1 MDNNISV
8 DITPDKSL
16 IQKLGLVGYRTV
28 QAIAEL
34 LDNSMD
40 ARLENQEE
48 KIFVKL
54 DFKEKRIVVRDDGHG
69 MDKHDLKN
77 ALIIAK
83 GTKLDESLGH
93 FGIGLKSACSALGKT
108 FAIRTS
114 KIGSDKEYQIEYD
127 EDAWLSD
134 KTLDWKNFQISER
147 TLSSDENWQGTI
159 IIIGD
164 LKVPL
169 YPMQVTKFKENF
181 GLRYAPYLQQRQ
193 ASIQINTVICT
204 PHLQDIEEGSKTSVE
219 LQLSDGVVVTG
230 YVALLK
236 KRSIQ
241 GHYGINLFKNGR
253 LIKPFAKFG
262 FPAHPET
269 AKIIGELNL
278 DHVPVNFHKSEFIEE
293 SNEYREILRLFV
305 SSVALKKIRSLAKS
319 KGSAVASV
327 KSVFEYFE
335 GKSKPQYLER
345 NVRAN
350 LTQELLNGTE
360 PFGIKLGRDFV
371 HMAIKSMKDTPLY
384 TVHATGSKKTITIN
398 SDDNSFKFVK
408 NPLFLIGMIA
418 SEVRLLSENPGFERF
433 VQERNLELKK
443 FLESWSEKNDQ
454 KSTARDREIQV
465 PDITNYK
472 LADELVDLHEFLKEN
487 CGSRFQFTALST
499 LAPYLHNLR
508 GKVVYTLHTTPSKGE
523 YVADLLSK
531 EFGDH
536 FAIVSKPNRDSLTTL
551 LKMPNVDR
559 VIAIREYSVV
569 KGSTIA
575 IPDKAFVDLVVETH
589 TRNIPL
595 DDTDLKRILQT
606 MKRQNLLDL
615 EELKRY
621 GNFMKKSSQLER
633 LLEVVG

>member
-1 MDNNISV
+1 MH
-8 DITPDKSL
+8 
-16 IQKLGLVGYRTV
+16 GYQTRHW
-28 QAIAEL
+28 IG
-34 LDNSMD
+34 
-40 ARLENQEE
+40 
-48 KIFVKL
+48 
-54 DFKEKRIVVRDDGHG
+54 RI
-69 MDKHDLKN
+69 
-77 ALIIAK
+77 
-83 GTKLDESLGH
+83 
-93 FGIGLKSACSALGKT
+93 
-108 FAIRTS
+108 
-114 KIGSDKEYQIEYD
+114 
-127 EDAWLSD
+127 
-134 KTLDWKNFQISER
+134 
-147 TLSSDENWQGTI
+147 
-159 IIIGD
+159 
-164 LKVPL
+164 
-169 YPMQVTKFKENF
+169 
-181 GLRYAPYLQQRQ
+181 
-193 ASIQINTVICT
+193 
-204 PHLQDIEEGSKTSVE
+204 
-219 LQLSDGVVVTG
+219 DGVVVTG